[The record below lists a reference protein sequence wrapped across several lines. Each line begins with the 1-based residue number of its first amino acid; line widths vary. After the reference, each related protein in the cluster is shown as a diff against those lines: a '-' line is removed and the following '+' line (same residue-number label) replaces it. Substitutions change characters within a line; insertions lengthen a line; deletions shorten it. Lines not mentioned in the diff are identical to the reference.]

1 MLERFNRKF
10 AFLLGTLTFMMCAQ
24 AIPASPILDINVL
37 PATVM
42 PGQTGVAIMG
52 TVTNNT
58 GDVVYINGDNTNL
71 AANLAIP
78 GSVVDFFL
86 TTAPLSLAN
95 GGTTGL
101 IELFTFDV
109 PASAPTGSFNAGAFQ
124 VLGGIGAA
132 NQANFD
138 VVGSQNVQVTA
149 APEPE
154 GTAYCLIGLGL
165 IGMVAAMRS
174 VERRRLQLLR

>member
-1 MLERFNRKF
+1 MIERFNRKF
-10 AFLLGTLTFMMCAQ
+10 AFALGALTFTMCAQ
-24 AIPASPILDINVL
+24 TISASPILDINVL
-37 PATVM
+37 PATVV
-42 PGQTGVAIMG
+42 PGQTGVAVLG

-58 GDVVYINGDNTNL
+58 GDVVYINGDSTNL

-86 TTAPLSLAN
+86 ETAPLSLAN

-109 PASAPTGSFNAGAFQ
+109 PANPPLGSFNAGAFQ

-149 APEPE
+149 TPEPE
-154 GTAYCLIGLGL
+154 GVAYSIIGLGL
-165 IGMVAAMRS
+165 LGMVAAMRS
-174 VERRRLQLLR
+174 VRRRTET